1 MSPRASIA
9 LMQAARARAV
19 LLGRSF
25 VTPDDIQALA
35 QPVLLHR
42 LVLRPEEVKNRHSA
56 AKILIDLIGSIPV
69 PAVR

>member
-19 LLGRSF
+19 LLSRSF

-56 AKILIDLIGSIPV
+56 AKS
-69 PAVR
+69 